1 MPVEVLPLVG
11 AVTTGVCLSAY
22 ALRHHAVYNPDIS
35 TKSRTTYGWERFESA
50 QKIEPR
56 LHFLEGTKANNKAR
70 AFVEGE
76 VAKGRIFAGSPES
89 FLETSLRQ

>member
-22 ALRHHAVYNPDIS
+22 ALRHHVAYNPDIS
-35 TKSRTTYGWERFESA
+35 TKSKAKYGWERFDSA

-56 LHFLEGTKANNKAR
+56 LHFLEGTKANQKAS
-70 AFVEGE
+70 AFVESE
-76 VAKGRIFAGSPES
+76 LAKGRIFAGSPES
-89 FLETSLRQ
+89 FLETSVRQ